1 MPDSPEAVMIFAA
14 GRGTRMGALTRDRPK
29 PLIEVAGKPLIAHA
43 LAQAEACA
51 AVRRVV
57 VNAHYHADKLI
68 ACLDAWS
75 RVRIAHEPDLLDTG
89 GGLQAA
95 LPLLGDGPVY
105 TLNADVVW
113 TGPSALKT
121 LAGAWDPARMEGLM
135 LLVPPQ
141 RMHGDTRP
149 GDFDIGPAG
158 RLQPGG
164 GYRYTGAQILRTE
177 RLRAMA
183 RGPFSLWHLW
193 QPMLEAG
200 TLFGTIHPGAWC
212 DVGHPAGIDAAEAML
227 DAAPDG

>member
-43 LAQAEACA
+43 LAQAEACD

-68 ACLDAWS
+68 AALAAW
-75 RVRIAHEPDLLDTG
+75 PDVQVAREAELLDTG

-105 TLNADVVW
+105 TLNADAVW
-113 TGPSALKT
+113 TGPGALTT
-121 LAGAWDPARMEGLM
+121 LAAAWDPARMEGVM
-135 LLVPPQ
+135 LLVPPE

-149 GDFDIGPAG
+149 GDFDLDRAG
-158 RLQPGG
+158 RLRPGG
-164 GYRYTGAQILRTE
+164 HYRYTGAQILRTD
-177 RLRAMA
+177 RLRGFAP
-183 RGPFSLWHLW
+183 GQFSLWRLW

-200 TLFGTIHPGAWC
+200 TLFGVIHPGAWC

-227 DAAPDG
+227 EAAADG